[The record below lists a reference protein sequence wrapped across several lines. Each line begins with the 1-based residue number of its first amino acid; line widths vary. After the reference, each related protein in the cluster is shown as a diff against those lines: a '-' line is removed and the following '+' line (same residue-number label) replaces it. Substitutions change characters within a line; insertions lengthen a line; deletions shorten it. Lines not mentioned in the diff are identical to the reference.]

1 MNFKDGKKWYAIGTK
16 NGQENRVEFH
26 LVRLG
31 LEVLNPKQKKEKKV
45 WGSSKLIV
53 KPLFPGYL
61 FAKFEPANYL
71 HTIQYTRGVRQ
82 VLHFG
87 GNILPVDEEIIQ
99 TIRLRLDIDGCVE
112 LQKVPMNKGDSISVC
127 EGPLTGFKGIFKGEL
142 NDRNRVV
149 VLLDLMGVYAR
160 VVMEKRLVEIIP

>member
-1 MNFKDGKKWYAIGTK
+1 MNFKEGEKWYAIGTK

-45 WGSSKLIV
+45 WGGSKLV
-53 KPLFPGYL
+53 AKPLFPGYL
-61 FAKFEPANYL
+61 FAKFDPPNYL

-87 GNILPVDEEIIQ
+87 NNLLPVDEEIIQ
-99 TIRLRLDIDGCVE
+99 NIRLRLDVDGCVE
-112 LQKVPMNKGDSISVC
+112 LDKTAITEGDPISVC
-127 EGPLTGFKGIFKGEL
+127 EGPLTGFKGIFKREL
-142 NDRNRVV
+142 GDRNRVV
-149 VLLDLMGVYAR
+149 VLLDLMGAYAR